1 MSIVAQTIPYSRASS
16 VLLVDEYPDL
26 AKQWSPTNTKD
37 VNTVFTGTSYK
48 AIWICEKGHIW
59 TAAVADRT
67 KRGRGCPYCAN
78 KKVLPGFN
86 DLATTHP
93 ELAKQWSNKNMLP
106 PTQVTH
112 GHNKKVWW
120 IGECGHEWEASPE
133 KRTRPKNPT
142 GCSVCDGKSVQ
153 TGVNDLAT
161 LYPALAIQWSSKN
174 HTNPQKV
181 SGQTHTKYWWVCEKG
196 HEWEASP
203 HARVRA
209 NSGCPICSH
218 RLNRNP
224 VEILTELNPSIVS
237 EYLGPVS
244 GNFRIKAKSN
254 WKCAV
259 CGHKWAAMFDNRMY
273 GSGCPK
279 CANRFSKMEQDVADT
294 VRLLGVSVVSP
305 DRAAIKPLELDI
317 HIPSHNLAIE
327 FNGVYWHSE
336 ATGKDKDYHAN
347 KTRLCAEKGIR
358 LLHIWEDEWLRNPEL
373 VQRMIARKLGKSAEV
388 RVPARKTT
396 IISLT
401 KDEALPFLNEHH
413 IQGFTSGTYYLGLRN
428 GDELVAVMVLKRT
441 KQELR
446 LERYATSCIVQG
458 GFGKLIAW
466 IQRTLDF
473 EKIITFADLCVS
485 DGGLYENNGW
495 TRDGELAP
503 DYRYVV
509 RSERVHKFN
518 YRLKRFREDPDLLWE
533 EGLTEKQLAE
543 LNGIPRIWDCGK
555 IRYVLHKEKNDKTT

>member
-1 MSIVAQTIPYSRASS
+1 MSIVAQKKPSLAETHP
-16 VLLVDEYPDL
+16 EL
-26 AKQWSPTNTKD
+26 AKQWSSRNGFSPYD
-37 VNTVFTGTSYK
+37 VSPGSSKKVFW
-48 AIWICEKGHIW
+48 ACPKGHEWVSTI
-59 TAAVADRT
+59 TSRSGS
-67 KRGRGCPYCAN
+67 RHSGCPYCSNQKVLSGFNDLATIHPEVVQLWSPKN
-78 KKVLPGFN
+78 TLLPSQVTAKSRTKAVFVCQLGHEWRASIGHVSNGTRCPYCSGHKVLPGFN

-93 ELAKQWSNKNMLP
+93 EIVA
-106 PTQVTH
+106 T
-112 GHNKKVWW
+112 
-120 IGECGHEWEASPE
+120 ASPNNQLDFTQISRGSE
-133 KRTRPKNPT
+133 KVGTW
-142 GCSVCDGKSVQ
+142 
-153 TGVNDLAT
+153 L
-161 LYPALAIQWSSKN
+161 
-174 HTNPQKV
+174 
-181 SGQTHTKYWWVCEKG
+181 CEKG
-196 HEWEASP
+196 HEWSA
-203 HARVRA
+203 
-209 NSGCPICSH
+209 
-218 RLNRNP
+218 P
-224 VEILTELNPSIVS
+224 VYSRT
-237 EYLGPVS
+237 YGY
-244 GNFRIKAKSN
+244 G
-254 WKCAV
+254 CAV
-259 CGHKWAAMFDNRMY
+259 CKGKQINIGKNDLATLRPDLVVDWAKENSFGPESVTLKSAIKVRWQCAKGHKWD
-273 GSGCPK
+273 
-279 CANRFSKMEQDVADT
+279 
-294 VRLLGVSVVSP
+294 
-305 DRAAIKPLELDI
+305 AAIYSRVNGNGCYKCSSNDSIGEKQIKNFLDDI
-317 HIPSHNLAIE
+317 GVISETKNRKLLRPYEIDLFIESENTAIE
-327 FNGVYWHSE
+327 FNGIYWHSE
-336 ATGKDKDYHAN
+336 AAGKDKNYHAN

-373 VQRMIARKLGKSAEV
+373 VKRMIARKLGKSAEI

-396 IISLT
+396 VVSIT

-413 IQGFTSGTYYLGLRN
+413 IQGFTSGTYYLGLRHE
-428 GDELVAVMVLKRT
+428 DELVAVMVLKRT

-473 EKIITFADLCVS
+473 EKIITFADLCIS